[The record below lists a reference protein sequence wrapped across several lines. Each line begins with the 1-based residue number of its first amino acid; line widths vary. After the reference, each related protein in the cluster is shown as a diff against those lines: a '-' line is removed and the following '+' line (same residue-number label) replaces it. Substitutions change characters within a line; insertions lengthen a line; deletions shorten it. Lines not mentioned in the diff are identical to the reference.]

1 MINDNLKHIS
11 EETIF
16 SDRRMPIESNTL
28 GPYLRLVTAQTTNP
42 PIRKVAQNGGAV
54 TGLLTFALE
63 KKIIDGAI
71 VSVVSKEKPFCPVPI
86 LATSV
91 QEIFESAGTRYTYSP
106 NVQALSEATKQGVK
120 AVAFVGTP
128 CQVAAV
134 RRMREKGLD
143 CTRPVKFLIG
153 LMCSEAFTYDDL
165 MVKHV
170 QNKLGINLH
179 SVKRTKIVAD
189 KMAIITGE
197 GEVAVPLVTIKKYAR
212 KACERCR
219 DFSSELADISV
230 GGLGLG
236 DWTLVIV
243 RTDIGEQIFGEAE
256 KAEALVTRP
265 VGMDDAPVKL
275 LVRLS
280 RKKRDREGKP

>member
-1 MINDNLKHIS
+1 
-11 EETIF
+11 
-16 SDRRMPIESNTL
+16 
-28 GPYLRLVTAQTTNP
+28 
-42 PIRKVAQNGGAV
+42 VAQNGGAV

-63 KKIIDGAI
+63 KKIIDSAI
-71 VSVVSKEKPFCPVPI
+71 VSASSKEKLFCPLPI
-86 LATSV
+86 LARNV
-91 QEIFESAGTRYTYSP
+91 QEILDSAGTRYTYSP
-106 NVQALSEATKQGVK
+106 NVQALAEATKQSVK

-134 RRMREKGLD
+134 RRMQEKGLD
-143 CTRPVKFLIG
+143 CARPVKLLIG
-153 LMCSEAFTYDDL
+153 LMCSEAFSYEDL

-179 SVKRTKIVAD
+179 TVKRTKIVAD
-189 KMAIITGE
+189 KMTIITGE
-197 GEVAVPLVTIKKYAR
+197 GEVAVPLLTIKKYAR

-243 RTDIGEQIFGEAE
+243 RTPIGEQIFAEAE
-256 KAEALVTRP
+256 KAKALITRP
-265 VGMDDAPVKL
+265 VRMDDVPVKL
-275 LVRLS
+275 LLRLS
-280 RKKRDREGKP
+280 LKKRDREGKP